1 MAATISANG
10 EGLIISPEK
19 KDPDRGQPEI
29 LREDLKVLCVG
40 SLVSDVDYSR
50 VAEILKGEQNFS
62 LEGYKALTM
71 KRRLAARVRAAGF
84 SDLAGYITL
93 LAGDEAEQQKLLA
106 ALSVHVSQFFR
117 NPSSFMALKNKVL
130 RRLFAQAG
138 TNGQRL
144 RFWSVGCA
152 YGEEAYTLALIC
164 EEFRP
169 AAESLMIIGSDLSS
183 EAIRQARQGLYT
195 AERLKG
201 VPDGLRDRYFSNE
214 EGRYRIAEEIR
225 RQVRFF
231 RHDILAEKPFYRAD
245 LILCRN
251 LLIYFSREQQEMILR
266 SLAETLTAGGYLMLG
281 RAETLAPACRELFSC
296 IDPAERIYQRT
307 KEARDQL
314 LNERHDLDGL

>member
-1 MAATISANG
+1 MAASISADR
-10 EGLIISPEK
+10 EGLIISPEM
-19 KDPDRGQPEI
+19 KDPDREKPEI
-29 LREDLKVLCVG
+29 LLENQKVLCVG
-40 SLVSDVDYSR
+40 SLVSDDDYAR
-50 VAEILKGEQNFS
+50 VADILRTEQGFS

-84 SDLAGYITL
+84 SDLAAYIAG
-93 LAGDEAEQQKLLA
+93 LASDEEEQQKLLA

-130 RRLFAQAG
+130 KRLFEQAG
-138 TNGQRL
+138 TNGQKL

-152 YGEEAYTLALIC
+152 YGEETYTLALIC
-164 EEFRP
+164 EEIKA

-183 EAIRQARQGLYT
+183 EAIKQARQGIYS

-201 VPDGLRDRYFSNE
+201 VPDGLRDRYFSSA

-225 RQVRFF
+225 QQVRFF

-251 LLIYFSREQQEMILR
+251 LLIYFSREQQEVILR

-281 RAETLAPACRELFSC
+281 RAETLAPACRELFNC

-307 KEARDQL
+307 KETRDQL
-314 LNERHDLDGL
+314 LNERHGLDGL